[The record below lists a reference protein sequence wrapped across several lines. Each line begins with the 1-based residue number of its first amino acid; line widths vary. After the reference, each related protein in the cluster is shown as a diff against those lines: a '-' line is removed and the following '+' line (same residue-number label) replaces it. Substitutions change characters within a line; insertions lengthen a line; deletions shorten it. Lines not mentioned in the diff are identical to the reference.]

1 MTEVFSALI
10 FLQVSYIRFFTFS
23 FNRDYF
29 CIYVLGESVMLHL
42 GEMIPK
48 LKTRTQQKQSS
59 EQQTTQSSSST
70 KKKGKGRR

>member
-1 MTEVFSALI
+1 M
-10 FLQVSYIRFFTFS
+10 YI
-23 FNRDYF
+23 
-29 CIYVLGESVMLHL
+29 LGESVMLHL

-48 LKTRTQQKQSS
+48 LKTRTQQKQTS